1 MAADER
7 HPKAKEIFHEALL
20 LDDGERASYLEL
32 ACVGDQSLRQEV
44 DRMLTSDRQ
53 TGNFWEEAIQNQ
65 NAERLTA
72 AYGADDANS
81 PIGAVLKNRY
91 LIQSLL
97 GEGGIGT
104 VYRAVDLQINSR
116 PVAVKL
122 LREDR
127 YKSKDQKTDEW
138 LKRKFL
144 QEAEALSRVRHP
156 GVVMVL
162 DKGEL
167 GDGRPF
173 FVMEWVEGRSL
184 RDAMKPYGMDF
195 EQAALVVQQMGQA
208 LTAVHNQQV
217 FHRDLKPENVMLQN
231 LGDGEEQAKLI
242 DFGIAK
248 VKDSELGPE
257 TSTAMVVGT
266 LPYLAPEQIQGQTT
280 TAATDTYALGVIAYE
295 MLTGRWPF
303 NPTSNDPHV
312 AIQQISS
319 LQQAGQFLK
328 AGDLRSDLP
337 EAAENAIVRA
347 LSFDPAARHARTK
360 DFGEDL
366 AQALLDRKEANQE
379 DKRGSRQS
387 SDEMKPEP
395 AHVLFMDIVEY
406 SKRPMSQQR
415 QIVNHLQDIV
425 RNAGTVK
432 QARDA
437 HQVIILFTGDGMAL
451 GFFGEPLLSLE
462 CAKEIGKAMQSQHD
476 FELRMG
482 LHTGPVYRIEDIN
495 ANKNIA
501 GGGINLAQRVMDCG
515 DARHI
520 LFSKTY
526 ADYLIQ
532 LGDWT
537 QYLSDLGECEV
548 KHGLKLHLYNFFN
561 GDVGNPETPSKLRT
575 AQPDVN
581 IQTERSSQWRIAA
594 ITTTILV
601 VIAIAVVWRFGLSSE
616 PASPPAN
623 VNRSGGEFKPEP
635 VRTLNYSV
643 LVQTWR
649 GNKPVGEAQEM
660 FGDLDSAIYFREDDR
675 IRLNITAAQAGY
687 LYLLNE
693 GPKPASDERPVYTVM
708 FPSLRDNDASALV
721 AANRRKTVPRTEDPP
736 IGFVGNKGTERVW
749 LVWSVT
755 PIAELEAVKRL
766 NNPKDFGAIR
776 DANQVSSIQIFLTL
790 HSGAKIRGEKDEAE
804 LRTKLSFS
812 GDLLVHLV
820 RLEHR

>member
-1 MAADER
+1 M
-7 HPKAKEIFHEALL
+7 L
-20 LDDGERASYLEL
+20 AS
-32 ACVGDQSLRQEV
+32 DQ
-44 DRMLTSDRQ
+44 Q
-53 TGNFWEEAIQNQ
+53 TGNFWEAAIQNQ
-65 NAERLTA
+65 IVERLTGV
-72 AYGADDANS
+72 YWADDHNS
-81 PIGAVLKNRY
+81 PIGEVLNSRY

-104 VYRAVDLQINSR
+104 VYRAIDLQINSR

-162 DKGEL
+162 DRGEL
-167 GDGRPF
+167 DDGRPF

-184 RDAMKPYGMDF
+184 RDAMKPYGMGFD
-195 EQAALVVQQMGQA
+195 QAALVVQQIGQA
-208 LTAVHNQQV
+208 LTAVHGQQV

-248 VKDSELGPE
+248 VKDSEVGPE
-257 TSTAMVVGT
+257 TSIAMVVGT
-266 LPYLAPEQIQGQTT
+266 IPYLAPEQIQAQTT

-303 NPTSNDPHV
+303 NPTSKDPHV
-312 AIQQISS
+312 AVQQISIMQRDRQLIKPS
-319 LQQAGQFLK
+319 
-328 AGDLRSDLP
+328 DLRSDLP
-337 EAAENAIVRA
+337 EAAEKAILTA
-347 LSFDPAARHARTK
+347 LSFEPAERHARTK

-366 AQALLDRKEANQE
+366 AQALLDREASNQ
-379 DKRGSRQS
+379 KNMRGSRQS

-395 AHVLFMDIVEY
+395 AHILFMDIVEY

-415 QIVNHLQDIV
+415 QIVNQLQDVV
-425 RNAGTVK
+425 RNAGTVE

-451 GFFGEPLLSLE
+451 SFFGEPLLSLE
-462 CAKEIGKAMQSQHD
+462 CAKEVAKAMQSQYD

-520 LFSKTY
+520 LLSKTY

-537 QYLSDLGECEV
+537 PHLRDLGECEV
-548 KHGLKLHLYNFFN
+548 KHGVKLHLFNFYD
-561 GDVGNPETPSKLRT
+561 GEVGNPETPSKLRL
-575 AQPDVN
+575 APPPDVVISDGRN
-581 IQTERSSQWRIAA
+581 RRWWIAA
-594 ITTTILV
+594 VAAAILV
-601 VIAIAVVWRFGLSSE
+601 VIAGAMMWRFGLSAKPE
-616 PASPPAN
+616 SPTAN
-623 VNRSGGEFKPEP
+623 GNRSVGEMQPEP
-635 VRTLNYSV
+635 VRTLAYSV
-643 LVQTWR
+643 LAQTWR
-649 GNKPVGEAQEM
+649 GNKPVGEPQEM
-660 FGDLDSAIYFREDDR
+660 FGDLDRAIYFREDDR
-675 IRLNITAAQAGY
+675 IRLNVTAAQVGY

-693 GPKPASDERPVYTVM
+693 GPKPASDEHPVYTVM
-708 FPSLRDNDASALV
+708 FPSPADNNASALL
-721 AANRRKTVPRTEDPP
+721 AANQRKTVPRTEDPP
-736 IGFVGNKGTERVW
+736 IGFVGNKGTEKVW

-776 DANQVSSIQIFLTL
+776 DPNQVSSIQTFLTE
-790 HSGAKIRGEKDEAE
+790 HSGAKIQGEKNEADR
-804 LRTKLSFS
+804 RTKLSFA

-820 RLEHR
+820 KLEHR